1 MIILDRD
8 ANHIA
13 DMYIARSFNNLVQAI
28 VREQM
33 DLKGYL
39 FHCHRNEQQTT
50 GLQFMLSISK
60 PSAARAKGSN
70 MVAVSEVNLHTL

>member
-8 ANHIA
+8 ANHNA
-13 DMYIARSFNNLVQAI
+13 DTYIAKSFNNLVSSYRQRADGPLRLS
-28 VREQM
+28 VS
-33 DLKGYL
+33 LP
-39 FHCHRNEQQTT
+39 RNEQQTT
-50 GLQFMLSISK
+50 GPQFMLSISK

>member
-8 ANHIA
+8 ANHNA
-13 DMYIARSFNNLVQAI
+13 DTYIAKSFNNLVSSYRQRA
-28 VREQM
+28 
-33 DLKGYL
+33 DGPGYL

-50 GLQFMLSISK
+50 GPQFMLSISK